1 MPLQTTLAQ
10 STQQLASCAAFTC
23 PIQVLVID
31 RPNGPASILIDT
43 ISRLLD
49 RDISVTTLDDHGDA
63 LRALAYYDFDLAVV
77 GIQPDHPLQLAV
89 LPHLHHQRPDRPI
102 VVVGHKVP
110 SIYRQQ
116 ARVYGAREIITLPRT
131 AAELKALLAY
141 LAEIDLL
148 PG

>member
-1 MPLQTTLAQ
+1 MQLQTTLAQ

-23 PIQVLVID
+23 PTQVLVID
-31 RPNGPASILIDT
+31 RPTGPASILIDT

-49 RDISVTTLDDHGDA
+49 REVSVTTLDDHSDA

-77 GIQPDHPLQLAV
+77 GVQPDHPMQLAI
-89 LPHLHHQRPDRPI
+89 LPHLHQQRPDRPI
-102 VVVGHKVP
+102 LVVGHKMP
-110 SIYRQQ
+110 SLYRQQ
-116 ARVYGAREIITLPRT
+116 AHIYGARQVITLPHT

-141 LAEIDLL
+141 LAENSLL